1 MNRTTGNSTGWRSQ
15 HHVLVPHAQ
24 GLGAVAVIRSLGRAG
39 YVVHA
44 ASDQPDALGLAS
56 SYTAE
61 RAVCPGYQHPGYLPW
76 LRDYV
81 KRRKICVIIPSEA
94 LLVAVRAVY
103 SEFSG
108 MLPVS
113 GCQQAVYRAMSKADL
128 FELLL
133 NSGDRRHVQAHLPPT
148 LVLRQG
154 APVPSAAHLAHLG
167 LPLFLKADAVHSAA
181 ATRSTVYEAADP
193 EDAKARLLELLSEY
207 RKVVVQGY
215 VPGCG
220 VGVFF
225 LRWEDQLLAQFMHR
239 RLHEVPHT
247 GGVSSMR
254 ESWWHP
260 AIRNDAFAKLRH
272 VSWQGAAMFE
282 YRYDTGSGAFWLME
296 MNARFWG
303 SLHLALH
310 AGVDFPTLLVDAFL
324 KRPVTPVTK
333 FRLGICCRHTFPG
346 EVGHVLSRLRDPRI
360 TLSGRIA
367 SIAKFLALGLDGRI
381 RSDLIFP
388 RDSGLYWRNMRRF
401 LADTARSL
409 SRRVRRTLGR
419 KLRSFQKRP
428 S

>member
-1 MNRTTGNSTGWRSQ
+1 MNATTENPAGWRSQ

-24 GLGAVAVIRSLGRAG
+24 SLGAVAVIRSLGRAG

-44 ASDQPDALGLAS
+44 VSDQPEALGLAS
-56 SYTAE
+56 RYALA
-61 RAVCPGYQHPGYLPW
+61 RAVCPGYQHPDYLPW
-76 LRDYV
+76 LRYYV
-81 KRRKICVIIPSEA
+81 KRHKMSVIIPSEA
-94 LLVAVRAVY
+94 LLVAVRPVY
-103 SEFSG
+103 REFSG

-113 GCQQAVYRAMSKADL
+113 GCQHTVYRAMSKADL
-128 FELLL
+128 FELLM
-133 NSGDRRHVQAHLPPT
+133 NSEDQIHVQKHLPPT
-148 LVLRQG
+148 LILHQG
-154 APVPSAAHLAHLG
+154 NPVPSAACLAHLG
-167 LPLFLKADAVHSAA
+167 APLFLKADAVHSGG
-181 ATRSTVYEAADP
+181 RGQSTVYKVADA
-193 EDAKARLLELLSEY
+193 EDARATLLRLLSEY

-215 VPGCG
+215 VPGGG

-225 LRWEDQLLAQFMHR
+225 LRWEERLLAQFMHR

-247 GGVSSMR
+247 GGVSSLR

-272 VSWQGAAMFE
+272 IGWQGVAVFE
-282 YRYDTGSGAFWLME
+282 YRYDACSGAFWLME

-324 KRPVTPVTK
+324 KRPVNPVTK
-333 FRLGICCRHTFPG
+333 FQLGLRCRHTFPG
-346 EVGHVLSRLRDPRI
+346 EVGHVLSRLRDPSS

-367 SIAKFLALGLDGRI
+367 SMARFFALGLDGRI

-388 RDSGLYWRNMRRF
+388 RDSGLYWQNIRRF

-409 SRRVRRTLGR
+409 SRKVFRTLGR
-419 KLRSFQKRP
+419 KPQSYVKGLS
-428 S
+428 